1 MLNYS
6 IIHLRQV
13 LCHAKRAVNCRTFVQ
28 GMSNDSNNLT
38 IAVCISI
45 VVKHYNTG
53 PDQDRNQ
60 LEKIGELQKW
70 SLSLRMLFGALR

>member
-1 MLNYS
+1 M
-6 IIHLRQV
+6 
-13 LCHAKRAVNCRTFVQ
+13 Q